1 MGIMYAKTSPC
12 LTRQRLCSWEKYKSS
27 DAGFSLPKKVAQ
39 ITLPD
44 TAEPARWD
52 TAAVFSAA
60 FHSLEFYAMSVAKNI
75 WNISLW

>member
-1 MGIMYAKTSPC
+1 MQRPHHVLQGRDYAHGKNTSLP
-12 LTRQRLCSWEKYKSS
+12 